1 MPVPTLPGEK
11 WALIEGTQDY
21 YISNK
26 GRVKRKTHL
35 LKQAKDRDGY
45 YTCNIFRKRKRVNI
59 LVAKAFVPNPDPIHF
74 DVVDHKNNNKEEN
87 TAENLQWTTRR
98 RNSQMAHE
106 DNLIPKSQKTD
117 ILAVDKDHNAVLYNS
132 QTSAARATG
141 ANLKAINKVLNG
153 TFTQTKGF
161 RFIRIKTF
169 IDKRG
174 QE

>member
-1 MPVPTLPGEK
+1 M
-11 WALIEGTQDY
+11 
-21 YISNK
+21 
-26 GRVKRKTHL
+26 

-74 DVVDHKNNNKEEN
+74 NVVDHKNNNKEEN